1 MRRSISP
8 LDLDTCTKEMALK
21 WDAAQS
27 ISLKIWLASVSNL
40 NVRSWVKLLETAKVF
55 TPVRCVR

>member
-1 MRRSISP
+1 MRRCISP
-8 LDLDTCTKEMALK
+8 LDLDTYTKEMALK

-40 NVRSWVKLLETAKVF
+40 DVRSWVKLLETAKVF
-55 TPVRCVR
+55 TPVRCR